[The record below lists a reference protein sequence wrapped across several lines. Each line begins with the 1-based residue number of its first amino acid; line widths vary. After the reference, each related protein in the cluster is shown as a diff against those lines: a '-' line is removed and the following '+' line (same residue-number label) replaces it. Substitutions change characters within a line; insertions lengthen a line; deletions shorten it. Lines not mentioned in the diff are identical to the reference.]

1 MKTSLTSFTG
11 HFSRGQIDAEK
22 LVLARMWIDVHKEEK
37 ATMITLMDELLG
49 FEDYVGRYLNALAQ
63 IPDDYPNILHPRMH
77 LLGHAV
83 ELSLKAYIL
92 STGIEFPYRHDLV
105 KLLDLATEHGLS
117 ASDDERIDIKNLNQ
131 IYFKP
136 DDEEWKFPTRYPQPG
151 TAVWITP
158 SREAM
163 TDCAQGFVKQALNRV
178 KA

>member
-1 MKTSLTSFTG
+1 MT
-11 HFSRGQIDAEK
+11 D
-22 LVLARMWIDVHKEEK
+22 VLA
-37 ATMITLMDELLG
+37 ELLG
-49 FEDYVGRYLNALAQ
+49 FEDYVNRYLNALAK
-63 IPDDYPNILHPRMH
+63 IPNNTPNVLHPRMH

-92 STGIEFPYRHDLV
+92 STGNEYPRRHDLV
-105 KLLDLATEHGLS
+105 ELLDLATEHGLA
-117 ASDDERIDIKNLNQ
+117 ASDDEQTNIKNLNQ

-136 DDEEWKFPTRYPQPG
+136 DNEEWKFPTRYPQPG

-163 TDCAQGFVKQALNRV
+163 TECAQGFVKQALDRV

>member
-1 MKTSLTSFTG
+1 MT
-11 HFSRGQIDAEK
+11 
-22 LVLARMWIDVHKEEK
+22 DV
-37 ATMITLMDELLG
+37 MDELLG
-49 FEDYVGRYLNALAQ
+49 FDDYVNRYLNALAK
-63 IPDDYPNILHPRMH
+63 IPDNTANALHPRMH

-92 STGIEFPYRHDLV
+92 STGIEYPHRHDLV
-105 KLLDLATEHGLS
+105 ELLKLATEHGLL
-117 ASDDERIDIKNLNQ
+117 ANDDEQANIKNLNQ

-136 DDEEWKFPTRYPQPG
+136 DNEEWKFPTRYPQPG

-163 TDCAQGFVKQALNRV
+163 TKCAQGFVAQAFNRV